1 MCQYLFYLF
10 VLQRVRQLYIPCLW
24 IIRSTLSKIPF
35 LFQIQDTAKNTDVAS
50 YNLTGPGFAWSRSI
64 SVILSWYLPWDERIS
79 TVINTKI
86 RIFLNG
92 RSQSRINGVLKS
104 SFLESRTPVT
114 HRFNDTVDVLFR
126 CITIY
131 IKNNRLYGFYQF
143 PPHVSFFIFRPYFQ
157 PPSFDNRFP
166 NSRLIPLKTLLAD
179 RKISSG
185 ICSNCLQRSF
195 WQ

>member
-1 MCQYLFYLF
+1 MYDPLHVSAL
-10 VLQRVRQLYIPCLW
+10 VLSVRIAKSPAALYSMPADHSLHIEQNTISVPNSRHC
-24 IIRSTLSKIPF
+24 
-35 LFQIQDTAKNTDVAS
+35 KNTDVAS
-50 YNLTGPGFAWSRSI
+50 NNLTGPGFAWSRSI

-92 RSQSRINGVLKS
+92 RSQPRINGVLKS

-143 PPHVSFFIFRPYFQ
+143 PLMYLS
-157 PPSFDNRFP
+157 S
-166 NSRLIPLKTLLAD
+166 SSAL
-179 RKISSG
+179 ISSRHRLTTDFRIAG
-185 ICSNCLQRSF
+185 WFPWKHSLLIEK
-195 WQ
+195 